1 MSDRPPS
8 KIEEEASIL
17 RPALVELQ
25 KPPQL
30 IEKEYPELTF
40 CLAWTFTR
48 LAATFAATFSSVSRI
63 VALWI
68 LSSALLLKASIIALF
83 KVSAR
88 KLEEIANKSDE
99 TNARFL
105 NT

>member
-1 MSDRPPS
+1 
-8 KIEEEASIL
+8 
-17 RPALVELQ
+17 
-25 KPPQL
+25 
-30 IEKEYPELTF
+30 
-40 CLAWTFTR
+40 
-48 LAATFAATFSSVSRI
+48 